1 MRAPPLAKGSVTA
14 ESNMSKVQRR
24 VALVDD
30 DESVRTSLAR
40 LFRSVGMELSVFELA
55 EDFLAADDID
65 SVGCTI
71 MDVRMPKMRGLEL
84 QKICVA
90 RWPAMQ
96 IIMISAFNDEDA
108 EKRARRAGALAFL
121 HKPFDATSLL
131 SLVKEAIKSR
141 GSGEQCPEA
150 KS

>member
-1 MRAPPLAKGSVTA
+1 MTTF
-14 ESNMSKVQRR
+14 QRR

-40 LFRSVGMELSVFELA
+40 LFRSAGMDLLVFESA
-55 EDFLAADDID
+55 EDFLAAAALDTVRCVI
-65 SVGCTI
+65 V
-71 MDVRMPKMRGLEL
+71 DVRMPKMRGLEL

-96 IIMISAFNDEDA
+96 IIMISAFNDDDA
-108 EKRARRAGALAFL
+108 ENRAQRAGAIAFL

-131 SLVKEAIKSR
+131 TLVKKALESR
-141 GSGEQCPEA
+141 GAESDVRR
-150 KS
+150 